1 MVVEIVETHTEFVQ
15 LDTTELLNMLD
26 HNDHDTN
33 RNPHGPTIEFLHT
46 IDMIQRAKEQLAAA
60 WHEMKMWTTG
70 RNKLLPDTRMDT
82 RSNSHEVLLSTQPNE
97 RRPVRGSMQLFLI
110 EFHY

>member
-1 MVVEIVETHTEFVQ
+1 MVVETHTEFVQ

-33 RNPHGPTIEFLHT
+33 SDPHGPTIEFLHT

-70 RNKLLPDTRMDT
+70 RNRLLPAIPMDT
-82 RSNSHEVLLSTQPNE
+82 RSSSHEVLLFTQPNE